1 MYKGNLNVNIYE
13 KWFVFFLNKNIISNK
28 SKISRY
34 GANIRISDCWVI
46 GLMILWRK
54 SWNLIT
60 NVTIFGFIG
69 DIRTTK
75 WETWITALLMLISCW
90 RRMWKSSVTVLWIFT
105 PTSAR
110 YNTLLSKYQFYFPNK
125 SRCFFS
131 LDELYLQLFF
141 FYFPFL

>member
-1 MYKGNLNVNIYE
+1 
-13 KWFVFFLNKNIISNK
+13 
-28 SKISRY
+28 
-34 GANIRISDCWVI
+34 
-46 GLMILWRK
+46 MILWRK

-141 FYFPFL
+141 FLLSLPLATVRYRLVHIQIDNSDRSSGEFRKDDVKFFCG